1 MNSKP
6 INILLIEDNP
16 EIVSLIRELLT
27 GAGTE
32 MFTLN
37 WADRLS
43 TGLKQLA
50 NGGVDL
56 ILLDLGLPD
65 SQGFGTFTR
74 TYDQAQQLPI
84 LVLTGNGDEMLA
96 GMAMQAGAQDYL
108 IKGQIGGN
116 ILIKAIKYAI
126 ERKGLEK
133 VLQRSCQELEQRVA
147 ERTSE
152 LSRANV
158 ELCAEIAKHKQAREE
173 LQKEKEKFRV
183 LSDESPLGVSLIGKK
198 GEYNYVNRKFVEMF
212 GYTLKEIPIGREW
225 FRKAYPDNEYRDQ
238 VISAWIT
245 AVKETKTG
253 QTNILIYTVTCK
265 DGSKK
270 VIQFLPVK
278 MDTGDQIVIYED
290 ITAQRKL
297 EAQLIQSQKM
307 EAIGRLAG
315 GVAHDFNNIITVIN
329 NLAQLALMTLKQAD
343 PLRKDLEE
351 IKKAG
356 DRAASLTSQ
365 LLAFSRKQVLQPRV
379 LDLNGVI
386 IDMNSMIKH
395 LVGEDVEVKMILA
408 PELGRIKADQGQIEQ
423 VIMNL
428 VINAR
433 DAMPGVGKITI
444 ETASIHLDEPYG
456 CEHGVELKPSPHVML
471 GISDTGIGMD
481 TKIKSHIFEPFF
493 TTKEKRGGT
502 GLGLSTI
509 YGIVKQTGGW
519 IWVYSEPG
527 QGTTFKVYLPE
538 ILSNA
543 EAAGKKVPAPFK
555 VLDGSETVLVVEDD
569 KAILN
574 LTRKILKLYGY
585 NVLGAQDG
593 EEAIKVGEAQAGS
606 IHLML
611 TDVVMPGMNGRELAE
626 RITLLYPETKVLYM
640 SGYTDD
646 AISHLGVLEPGMEFI
661 EKPFSPESLALK
673 VRKVLDASRN

>member
-1 MNSKP
+1 MNSEP

-16 EIVSLIRELLT
+16 EIARLIRELLT
-27 GAGTE
+27 EAGTP

-65 SQGFGTFTR
+65 SQGFDTFTR

-133 VLQRSCQELEQRVA
+133 VLQKSCQELEQGVA

-158 ELCAEIAKHKQAREE
+158 ELCTEIAKHKQARDE

-183 LSDESPLGVSLIGKK
+183 LTDESPLGVSLIGEK
-198 GEYNYVNRKFVEMF
+198 GEYKYVNRKFVEMF
-212 GYTLKEIPIGREW
+212 GYTLKEIPTGREW
-225 FRKAYPDNEYRDQ
+225 FRKAYPDNEYRNQ

-278 MDTGDQIVIYED
+278 MNTGEQIVIYED

-307 EAIGRLAG
+307 EAVGRLAG

-395 LVGEDVEVKMILA
+395 LIGEDFEMKTILT

-433 DAMPGVGKITI
+433 DAMPEGGKITI
-444 ETASIHLDEPYG
+444 ETANTHLDEAYA
-456 CEHGVELKPSPHVML
+456 CEHGIELKPGPHVML

-481 TKIKSHIFEPFF
+481 KKTKSQIFEPFF
-493 TTKEKRGGT
+493 TTKEKGGGT

-538 ILSNA
+538 VVSKV
-543 EAAGKKVPAPFK
+543 EPGKRVPAPFK

-569 KAILN
+569 KTILN

-585 NVLGAQDG
+585 NVLEAQDG
-593 EEAIKVGEAQAGS
+593 EDALKVSEAHKDS

-626 RITLLYPETKVLYM
+626 RITLLYPKTKVLFM

-673 VRKVLDASRN
+673 VRKVLDASRNK